1 MLAILRNHSFIVIF
15 FILSTLMGLLFIF
28 NLTEEEQS
36 PENMMGNKQD
46 IFLEQT
52 QNSHGLIVEGDQVLE

>member
-36 PENMMGNKQD
+36 PENMMGNKQN

-52 QNSHGLIVEGDQVLE
+52 QNSHGLIVEGDQVIE

>member
-1 MLAILRNHSFIVIF
+1 MLVILRNHSFIVIF

-36 PENMMGNKQD
+36 PENMMGNKQN

-52 QNSHGLIVEGDQVLE
+52 QNSHGLIVEGDQVIE